1 MIASSFADLRF
12 GSALA
17 LLALAAACGGH
28 HRAPAGGGNAGDGGN
43 GGEEPDSPGG
53 AGTTQAGGSAAAG
66 PGSGEA
72 QVQPGEHC
80 IKDADCDDGLFCN
93 GRELC
98 KAQADSDFKLCEVP
112 ELGPCVA
119 QNCDEASRRCDCS
132 DAEAD
137 HDGDGF
143 KTAGCV
149 SGNEKPDCDDDDA
162 TRFPGA
168 AEECAPADPTHD
180 EDCNPETIAGAGKN
194 GDEDGDH
201 FVSSTC
207 ANFLSY
213 QLSRHPGA
221 ERRKNS
227 GRDCDDNADSGA
239 KVHPGAEE
247 VCDGIDNNCNGV
259 PDETT
264 GVPLD
269 KLTPYYRD
277 ADGDAFGS
285 DREEDILWSQ
295 CNAAPPGYV
304 TIHGDCDDT
313 NRYVAPS
320 RSEVCNGI
328 DDDCDDI
335 IDQPVKAGTLL
346 SGEPYDGVTQF
357 ECLNVDG
364 WHVKDGGCPENRLD
378 CDGLYLNA
386 CEVPATTLC
395 NCHACDTDCKFSCGR
410 TGCEEVQGG
419 STGVGHTCF
428 LVAPKDK
435 DKDNASSVACAGRNA
450 SGQLGNGT
458 FEDSVIPTPVSLP
471 ERVTSVTSG
480 AYHSCALGISGRLY
494 CWGENDSQRLGAS
507 RIESQVNF
515 PVEVAPFGVFDLGGT
530 KQVLAAMS
538 VVAGFDFTCAIYQG
552 GRVAC
557 WGKGDWGQLGDRG
570 SGIGHH
576 EAQPVPVLVDN
587 VPLVGASQLAAGTF
601 HACALIDGTVK
612 CWGTNDSM
620 QIGLPLD
627 AVELSAEPVVVP
639 GLENVH
645 VDEIAIAGAH
655 SCARA
660 SGRVFCWG
668 ANDLYQLANSD
679 DEVGAVTEI
688 SLPEGAKSIIAGAEF
703 TCALTYSQRVLCWG
717 SNQFGERGV
726 MNAPIEPNF
735 LPLENVSKVFG
746 GQGSHLCALKG
757 VSALCLG
764 KNDRGQLANGTTA
777 SSTAA
782 TQVEPLV
789 KSQRCTE

>member
-1 MIASSFADLRF
+1 MVVSSFARLRC
-12 GSALA
+12 GGALA
-17 LLALAAACGGH
+17 LLALAAACGGNND
-28 HRAPAGGGNAGDGGN
+28 RSPGDSSDGGH
-43 GGEEPDSPGG
+43 GGAELESPGG
-53 AGTTQAGGSAAAG
+53 AGGNEAGGSAAAG
-66 PGSGEA
+66 QASGEA
-72 QVQPGEHC
+72 RVQPGERC
-80 IKDADCDDGLFCN
+80 SKDEDCDDGLYCN

-98 KAQADSDFKLCEVP
+98 KTQADSDFKLCEVP

-119 QNCDEASRRCDCS
+119 QNCDEATRRCDCS
-132 DAEAD
+132 GAKAD
-137 HDGDGF
+137 DDGDGF
-143 KTAGCV
+143 KAAGCV
-149 SGNEKPDCDDDDA
+149 SGNERPDCDDSDG

-194 GDEDGDH
+194 GDEDGDQ
-201 FVSSTC
+201 FVSSAC
-207 ANFLSY
+207 ANFLLY
-213 QLSRHPGA
+213 QLSRHPGE

-227 GRDCDDNADSGA
+227 GRDCDDSADTGA
-239 KVHPGAEE
+239 RVHPGAEE
-247 VCDGIDNNCNGV
+247 ICDGLDNNCNGI

-277 ADGDAFGS
+277 ADGDTFGS
-285 DREEDILWSQ
+285 NREEDILWSQ

-304 TIHGDCDDT
+304 TDPGDCDDT

-335 IDQPVKAGTLL
+335 VDKPVKAGTLL
-346 SGEPYDGVTQF
+346 SGEPYDGVTTFQCVSHAPN
-357 ECLNVDG
+357 EASWDVTS
-364 WHVKDGGCPENRLD
+364 CPENRLD
-378 CDGLYLNA
+378 CDHLYQNA

-395 NCHACDTDCKFSCGR
+395 NCHACNTDCKFSCGAS
-410 TGCEEVQGG
+410 GCEEVQGG
-419 STGVGHTCF
+419 STGYLHTCF
-428 LVAPKDK
+428 LVGP
-435 DKDNASSVACAGRNA
+435 KDNASSVACAGRNA

-480 AYHSCALGISGRLY
+480 AYHTCALGISGRLY
-494 CWGENDSQRLGAS
+494 CWGENDSERLGAS
-507 RIESQVNF
+507 RIESHVNF

-530 KQVLAAMS
+530 KQVLAATS

-570 SGIGHH
+570 SGIGYH
-576 EAQPVPVLVDN
+576 ASLPAPVLVDN
-587 VPLVGASQLAAGTF
+587 VPLVGASQLAAGAF

-627 AVELSAEPVVVP
+627 AVELSAEPVTVP
-639 GLENVH
+639 GLEDVH

-679 DEVGAVTEI
+679 DEVGPVTEI
-688 SLPEGAKSIIAGAEF
+688 QLPEEAESIIAGAEF
-703 TCALTYSQRVLCWG
+703 TCALTYSKRVLCWG

-735 LPLENVSKVFG
+735 LPVENVSKVFG

-757 VSALCLG
+757 SSALCLG
-764 KNDRGQLANGTTA
+764 KNERGQLANGTTT

-782 TQVEPLV
+782 TQVEPLI
-789 KSQRCTE
+789 KSQRCAE